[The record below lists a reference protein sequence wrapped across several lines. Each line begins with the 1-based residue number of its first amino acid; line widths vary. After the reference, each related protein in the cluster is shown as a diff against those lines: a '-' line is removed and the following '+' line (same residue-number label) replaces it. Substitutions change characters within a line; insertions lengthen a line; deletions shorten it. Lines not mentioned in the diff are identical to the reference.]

1 MAPRASSLF
10 GRGDVGFETLPF
22 GITEIG
28 RVAPFHGSERKSST
42 SPSLFQTVSLEK
54 LFDNSKLFLVWAPTS
69 EQKRLKRSH
78 FVVLTATGSRSEGL
92 QRFIKQFQKKNS
104 QKLNFR

>member
-1 MAPRASSLF
+1 MPSERAASSNEFL
-10 GRGDVGFETLPF
+10 V
-22 GITEIG
+22 
-28 RVAPFHGSERKSST
+28 HY
-42 SPSLFQTVSLEK
+42 SPECVEK

-92 QRFIKQFQKKNS
+92 QRFIKQFRNRYS
-104 QKLNFR
+104 ANFAFWVFPELRSIKLPHSDGTLAHRGGA